1 MIGFCLAAGAG
12 RRLAPLTDAVPKPL
26 LAPAGRAL
34 IDLAG
39 VALSEAGADRIV
51 VNLHYGGDQIAGY
64 LRGRSGVLLSPEPE
78 LLGTGGGLVAARRR
92 GLLHGGDHGDDRADD
107 DPTVVLTCA
116 DHVVDPQDLALLAAA
131 LDRTGAPMAIGV
143 GPGRLPPVLRLDGD
157 RAVAD
162 QDGGWTAAGVFA
174 LRASLLDGVEAGYST
189 LLDAQLEPCWLRGEL
204 VGVPMRHAWADAGTL
219 ERFLDV
225 SAGLMAGRWPYPLP
239 AGRLDRA
246 APGGPVFVAAGA
258 RLDQVAIVEGPLA
271 VDVGATVAPGATV
284 ARAVLGRGAT
294 VGAGA
299 SLTGSVLGPGA
310 EVAPGER
317 VADALLPARPSPA
330 GAATSPGIG

>member
-1 MIGFCLAAGAG
+1 VIGFCLAAGAG
-12 RRLAPLTDAVPKPL
+12 RRLAPLTDTVPKPL

-34 IDLAG
+34 IDLAC
-39 VALSEAGADRIV
+39 VALFEAGADQVV
-51 VNLHYGGDQIAGY
+51 VNLHHGGDQIAEY
-64 LRGRSGVLLSPEPE
+64 LRGRSGVRLSPEPE

-92 GLLHGGDHGDDRADD
+92 GLLQDGDHGEH
-107 DPTVVLTCA
+107 DPIVVLTCA
-116 DHVVDPQDLALLAAA
+116 DHVVDPQDLALVGVA
-131 LDRTGAPMAIGV
+131 LERSGAPMAIGV

-162 QDGGWTAAGVFA
+162 PDGGWTAAGVFA
-174 LRASLLDGVEAGYST
+174 VRASLLDGVEPGHST
-189 LLDAQLEPCWLRGEL
+189 LVDALLEPCWRRREL

-225 SAGLMAGRWPYPLP
+225 SAGLLAGRWPYPLP

-246 APGGPVFVAAGA
+246 ATGGPVFVAAGA
-258 RLDQVAIVEGPLA
+258 RLDPAAAVEGPLA
-271 VDVGATVAPGATV
+271 LDVGATVAPGAAV
-284 ARAVLGRGAT
+284 ARAVLGRGAS
-294 VGAGA
+294 VGEGA

-317 VADALLPARPSPA
+317 VAGALVPARQSRA
-330 GAATSPGIG
+330 GSAARSRIR

>member
-26 LAPAGRAL
+26 LAPAGRGL
-34 IDLAG
+34 IDLAC
-39 VALSEAGADRIV
+39 VALFEAGAERIV
-51 VNLHYGGDQIAGY
+51 VNLHHGADQIAEY
-64 LRGRSGVLLSPEPE
+64 LRGRSGVRLSPEPE

-92 GLLHGGDHGDDRADD
+92 GLLQDGDHGER

-116 DHVVDPQDLALLAAA
+116 DHVVDPQDLALLAVE
-131 LDRTGAPMAIGV
+131 LERSGAPMAIGV
-143 GPGRLPPVLRLDGD
+143 GPGRLSPVLRLDGD

-162 QDGGWTAAGVFA
+162 PDGGWTAAGVFA
-174 LRASLLDGVEAGYST
+174 LRASLLDAVEPGYST
-189 LLDAQLEPCWLRGEL
+189 LVDALLEPCWRRGEL
-204 VGVPMRHAWADAGTL
+204 LGVPMRRAWADAGTL

-225 SAGLMAGRWPYPLP
+225 SAGLLAGRWPYPLP

-246 APGGPVFVAAGA
+246 ATGGPVFVAAGA
-258 RLDQVAIVEGPLA
+258 RLDHTATVEGPLA
-271 VDVGATVAPGATV
+271 LDVGATVAPRAAV
-284 ARAVLGRGAT
+284 ARSVLGRGAS
-294 VGAGA
+294 VGEGA

-310 EVAPGER
+310 QVAPGER

-330 GAATSPGIG
+330 GSATGAGIG